1 MILGWRLKPHFIFYM
16 IDQNIIRYDNVSTNG
31 TEKWDDYGTN
41 PLCTNLFFCSLLLIQ
56 KSKKYICLALT

>member
-16 IDQNIIRYDNVSTNG
+16 IDQNIIRYVSTNG
-31 TEKWDDYGTN
+31 TGKWDDYG
-41 PLCTNLFFCSLLLIQ
+41 TNLFFCSLLLIQ